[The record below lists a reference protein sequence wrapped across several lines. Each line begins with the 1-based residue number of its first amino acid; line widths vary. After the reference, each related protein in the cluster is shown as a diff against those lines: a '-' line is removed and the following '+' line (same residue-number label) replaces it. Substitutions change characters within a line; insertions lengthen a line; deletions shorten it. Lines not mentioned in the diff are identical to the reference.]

1 MINIKLKLILLTL
14 ACTSTLRSTG
24 QLHPSTSSTSSGQ
37 GRMTSEGLS
46 TNALVAT
53 GPSLPASSSRPAV
66 CWADLEPVMGKILGF
81 LVRGRALIF
90 VQSESV
96 ALELKSISTLPR
108 SLALDTRIRQAIAHQ
123 LSPTERSAIVRT
135 VVPVRDLRET
145 DGVFSLYITTTLTT
159 EACAFLTQLWHQ
171 QRNDFVADMRDRFNG
186 MPNCIRLP
194 SWPHWEAVIRAFLED
209 LQTQGVVIKLPNHP
223 DSIDFEE
230 LFGRIRLIGLQGT
243 GSGRELDSVVFSATS
258 QSNVGGDRVSSGTS
272 QDAVDRI
279 AAARVFRVAL
289 LFDQWRNAVFVFD
302 TENRTSTLRTE
313 WSI

>member
-1 MINIKLKLILLTL
+1 
-14 ACTSTLRSTG
+14 
-24 QLHPSTSSTSSGQ
+24 
-37 GRMTSEGLS
+37 
-46 TNALVAT
+46 
-53 GPSLPASSSRPAV
+53 
-66 CWADLEPVMGKILGF
+66 MGKILGF

-230 LFGRIRLIGLQGT
+230 LFERLGGMERAIFRTTDERLRYIKMGRYLEPISSNPNQG
-243 GSGRELDSVVFSATS
+243 EVE
-258 QSNVGGDRVSSGTS
+258 
-272 QDAVDRI
+272 RI
-279 AAARVFRVAL
+279 AGANEFVVVPVPRPTEFTFRSPTEFIFNSAKGVFTVMTDL
-289 LFDQWRNAVFVFD
+289 HV
-302 TENRTSTLRTE
+302 S
-313 WSI
+313 